1 MPLSQF
7 LITLDSF
14 QSLPLAVATLLKR
27 AWIWTESHVGGPPWL
42 GCVSRP
48 WMAPTI
54 QPSFSPW
61 WRRALV
67 VHGGVRPKC
76 ASEQPRKAALVSHV
90 LSLLWL
96 RHSACGISVPWP
108 GIDPGPVQ
116 WKCTVWIPGPPGSPP
131 MSFWSSL
138 LGPEIQQYR
147 ACPTDPEGWCD
158 SPGLSLWNQVCLCW
172 GQEDL
177 GLFLG
182 VCICGHSLLNVA
194 GACSWFGSCAKVEL
208 VH

>member
-116 WKCTVWIPGPPGSPP
+116 WKCTVWIPGPPGKSPHVFLEFSAGP
-131 MSFWSSL
+131 WDSAVPCLPYRPRGLVWQSRAVSL
-138 LGPEIQQYR
+138 K
-147 ACPTDPEGWCD
+147 
-158 SPGLSLWNQVCLCW
+158 SGLSLLRSGRPRSFSGCLYLRSQPLERGW
-172 GQEDL
+172 
-177 GLFLG
+177 
-182 VCICGHSLLNVA
+182 
-194 GACSWFGSCAKVEL
+194 ACSWFGSCAKVEL